1 MANEFI
7 VRKGMKSLGGITFP
21 ATGVTTTYSVNDDD
35 YLIDVT
41 GNTITVTLPSA
52 VNRNGRNYIIKN
64 SATGVVTVST
74 TSSQT
79 IDGSTSRTLNLND
92 SIGIISDGSNWNI
105 VGGVGAVISSTTT
118 KSGVVSNTTFTGSPL
133 NYQVLFT
140 SSFPNT
146 TYSVTV
152 TGGDARVWTVESKT
166 VNGFIIN
173 SNSNTGLLYST
184 SWIASLNVS

>member
-7 VRKGMKSLGGITFP
+7 VRKGIKSLGGITFP
-21 ATGVTTTYSVNDDD
+21 ATGITATYSVNDDD

-105 VGGVGAVISSTTT
+105 VGGVGAVIASTTT
-118 KSGVVSNTTFTGSPL
+118 KSGVVSNSTFTGTPVSYTHLTLP
-133 NYQVLFT
+133 
-140 SSFPNT
+140 T
-146 TYSVTV
+146 T
-152 TGGDARVWTVESKT
+152 
-166 VNGFIIN
+166 
-173 SNSNTGLLYST
+173 
-184 SWIASLNVS
+184 

>member
-7 VRKGMKSLGGITFP
+7 VRKGIKSLGGITFP
-21 ATGVTTTYSVNDDD
+21 ATGITATYSVNDDD
-35 YLIDVT
+35 YLVDVT

-92 SIGIISDGSNWNI
+92 SIGVISDGSNWNI
-105 VGGVGAVISSTTT
+105 VGGVGAVITSTTS
-118 KSGVVSNTTFTGSPL
+118 KSGVASNSTFTGTPL
-133 NYQVLFT
+133 NYQVSFT

-146 TYSVTV
+146 NYSITV
-152 TGGDARVWTVESKT
+152 TGGDARVWTTESKT
-166 VNGFIIN
+166 VSGFIIN